1 MVDDDS
7 LKDFLVGA
15 AGAIGGLGAAA
26 AGAPIA
32 SPGEGDTPTPPPV
45 PDGWTPP
52 EVETARAKAVEEL
65 FDDYPRSGV
74 SGIYDPGAN
83 TAYIDPRQLFHHND
97 QLGLLDQMGKLPS
110 SFIAFVWDTY
120 PTGGKTTAEF
130 EMPRSAG
137 GAFQFSSR
145 YDGGELRYIRSP
157 EEVSIGDIYSAVYAV
172 RTVGAWP
179 DSPAKVEYLPE
190 DANEERDAT
199 LLLEFEVEREE
210 YRLGDMYQELSF
222 AGSLPNV
229 VSERNIN
236 G

>member
-1 MVDDDS
+1 MDDES
-7 LKDFLVGA
+7 LKDLLVGV
-15 AGAIGGLGAAA
+15 AGGVGGLGVAL
-26 AGAPIA
+26 AGTPVA
-32 SPGEGDTPTPPPV
+32 SPASGDSPAPPPV

-52 EVETARAKAVEEL
+52 AVETARGKSVREL

-74 SGIYDPGAN
+74 SGIYDPETR

-97 QLGLLDQMGKLPS
+97 QLGLLDRDGKLPS

-120 PTGGKTTAEF
+120 PSGDGTAAEF

-137 GAFQFSSR
+137 GAFQFVSR

-157 EEVSIGDIYSAVYAV
+157 EQVSVGDIYSAVYAV
-172 RTVGAWP
+172 RTVGASP
-179 DSPAKVEYLPE
+179 DSAARVEYLPE
-190 DANEERDAT
+190 DANTNRDAT
-199 LLLEFEVEREE
+199 MLLEFEVEREE

-229 VSERNIN
+229 VSERDADV
-236 G
+236 